1 MITLDRYIARQ
12 YAANVLALLLL
23 LFSFVVAIDAILNV
37 DAFLK
42 QAEDTLGPGAGLIR
56 TWAVAGL
63 LVADLWWPRL
73 LQLYSFVIGL
83 VLVGAM
89 GFTFT
94 QLVRHRE
101 MVAMLAG
108 GVSLFRA
115 ARPVLVVALVMTVLN
130 VINQEVVLS
139 HPRIAPLLTRQ
150 QGDAGRRDWSEFR
163 VALTSDGGGAGARVF
178 MASRFDPVTN
188 TLEDLNVWER
198 DEQGRGKRFIV
209 AERATW
215 TPEPGPDGLPGR
227 WVLVRPRMTS
237 LRMAPAGSPQEFV
250 PDAGGVPGSIRTA
263 LDPATLLFKRY
274 AAFSQSLSWKQ
285 IGGMLESPRLKPEMR
300 DRLQRT
306 RWGRVSTILCAFL
319 SLLITMPFFL
329 VREPTNMLVQSLKC
343 APVGII
349 SLLGGVFWTAVEF
362 PGLPPGFAVFL
373 PVFLLIAIAIAVLSS
388 LRT

>member
-1 MITLDRYIARQ
+1 MTTLDRYIARQ
-12 YAANVLALLLL
+12 YFTNVLVLLVL

-37 DAFLK
+37 DEFLVR
-42 QAEDTLGPGAGLIR
+42 ARAAVGEGAGAVR
-56 TWAVAGL
+56 VWAVAGL

-115 ARPVLVVALVMTVLN
+115 ARPVLVVAGLMTVLN
-130 VINQEVVLS
+130 IVNQELVLS
-139 HPRIAPLLTRQ
+139 HPGVAPLLTRTQ
-150 QGDAGRRDWSEFR
+150 ADAGKRDWSEFK
-163 VALTSDGGGAGARVF
+163 VAPTADGAGAGSRLF
-178 MASRFDPVTN
+178 MADRFDPTANV
-188 TLEDLNVWER
+188 LEDVFIWER
-198 DEQGRGKRFIV
+198 DDKGQGVRMIEASR
-209 AERATW
+209 AEWVPSA
-215 TPEPGPDGLPGR
+215 GPDGLPGAWR
-227 WVLVRPRMTS
+227 LIEPRVKP
-237 LRMAPAGSPQEFV
+237 LGFAQ
-250 PDAGGVPGSIRTA
+250 PGSAAAGQLGAVPTEVRTA
-263 LDPATLLFKRY
+263 LDPAALLFKRY
-274 AAFSQSLSWKQ
+274 AAFSQTLSWRQ
-285 IGGMLESPRLKPEMR
+285 IGTMLESPRLKPELR

-343 APVGII
+343 APVGIV
-349 SLLGGVFWTAVEF
+349 SLLGGVFWSAVEF

-373 PVFLLIAIAIAVLSS
+373 PVFLLVAVAIAVLSN
-388 LRT
+388 LKT